1 MRALLFSFIIL
12 HSSFII
18 SSAQVVRLP
27 AVAPENEGPPG
38 LLVSHPDSSSDI
50 LQMPGELGLAPPV
63 APEDQP
69 TPPPG
74 VRNGVFQKV
83 LFDATWLAPGGWDG
97 MGITNLELKG
107 IFALPCPTID
117 SPLLITPGYAVYYL
131 DGPKRA
137 DLPSRLNSSYVQFRW
152 LSQINP
158 TLGIDLAI
166 TPGVYSDFQQE
177 AADSF
182 RITGHAAAAW
192 TWSDRVKLV
201 LGAAYLNRPDAEVIP
216 IGGIVWTPNDDVK
229 FDMIFPIPRI
239 SRRIRRGKGTVPFFA
254 ANSST
259 AGGHLSNEK
268 GDSPQRTEDWLY
280 IAGEFAGD
288 AWAIRRADGT
298 DDQVVLSDYRVIL
311 GVERK
316 TAGGLS
322 SRVEVGYV
330 FSRRIRYT
338 SGSEYWPTDTVMI
351 RGGLTY

>member
-1 MRALLFSFIIL
+1 MIRSLFFSFIIL
-12 HSSFII
+12 HSLFII
-18 SSAQVVRLP
+18 ASAQVVRLP

-38 LLVSHPDSSSDI
+38 RLVSHPDSSADI

-69 TPPPG
+69 TLPPG

-97 MGITNLELKG
+97 MGMTDLELRG

-137 DLPSRLNSSYVQFRW
+137 DLPPRLNESYVQFRW
-152 LSQINP
+152 LSQLTP
-158 TLGIDLAI
+158 KLGLDLAI

-177 AADSF
+177 ASDSF
-182 RITGHAAAAW
+182 RITGHAAAVW
-192 TWSDRVKLV
+192 TWSDRAKLV

-216 IGGIVWTPNDDVK
+216 IGGVVWTPNDDVK
-229 FDMIFPIPRI
+229 FDMIFPTPRI
-239 SRRIRRGKGTVPFFA
+239 SRRIGCRKGVE
-254 ANSST
+254 SC
-259 AGGHLSNEK
+259 K
-268 GDSPQRTEDWLY
+268 DTEDWLY

-298 DDQVVLSDYRVIL
+298 DDQVVLSDYRAII

-316 TAGGLS
+316 TVGGLS

-338 SGSEYWPTDTVMI
+338 SGTEYWPTDTVMI